1 MGWTANDCVQRG
13 ECRCPEGAGVVA
25 LNLVGRPDD
34 VIDVEAPRLFRWM
47 FGIAVYIGL
56 AYLSIDE
63 WRYWTWG
70 VVGEAKVIHQVRS
83 VSRGVA
89 EVTVTYT
96 FKDPVL
102 GLRREDVVLVDNG
115 RPIGKTIRVRYLPAV
130 PRMSRT
136 AERYLIGPIV
146 LFLAANLWVAWKL
159 YRVIRIANEE
169 APV

>member
-1 MGWTANDCVQRG
+1 MK
-13 ECRCPEGAGVVA
+13 
-25 LNLVGRPDD
+25 LVGRPDE

-70 VVGEAKVIHQVRS
+70 VVGEATVIHQVRS
-83 VSRGVA
+83 VRRSVA
-89 EVTVTYT
+89 EVTVTYS

-102 GLRREDVVLVDNG
+102 GQRREDVNLPDNG
-115 RPIGKTIRVRYLPAV
+115 QPVGKTIRVRYVPAV
-130 PRMSRT
+130 AGMSRP
-136 AERYLIGPIV
+136 AERYLVGPII

-159 YRVIRIANEE
+159 YRVVRIANEKTP
-169 APV
+169 A